1 MESFL
6 HRRQGPWFICF
17 SMPSQL
23 MGLRKWTTQ
32 MSIEGRGVSEPYDY
46 SPNPA
51 CSFSLSTRKA
61 SWPTGVTK
69 PGPGRSWLYCLSPLT
84 RKSTVK

>member
-17 SMPSQL
+17 SMPSLL

-32 MSIEGRGVSEPYDY
+32 ISI
-46 SPNPA
+46 
-51 CSFSLSTRKA
+51 
-61 SWPTGVTK
+61 GVTALVSRTTIRRILLA
-69 PGPGRSWLYCLSPLT
+69 PCH
-84 RKSTVK
+84 